1 MQCINTG
8 VNLQAS
14 FLSQPILRGMS
25 VARNHHEL
33 AVMNMIGHR
42 WITHRQQITHQIL
55 QLGQSLL
62 VARSQPGLVAA
73 IFGTLGK
80 VKSRVRRFGFE
91 LPKGDLGATPGLQGP
106 DSWGQLGNL
115 HSVAGAGHGNGHG
128 AEL

>member
-1 MQCINTG
+1 MHQHWCKSSS
-8 VNLQAS
+8 VLS
-14 FLSQPILRGMS
+14 FSTHPTRNVG
-25 VARNHHEL
+25 ARNHHEL

-80 VKSRVRRFGFE
+80 DGKGEVSPEYVRLSLNFPQEILVR
-91 LPKGDLGATPGLQGP
+91 PQASKDPTPGG
-106 DSWGQLGNL
+106 SLGIFTP
-115 HSVAGAGHGNGHG
+115 
-128 AEL
+128 